1 MPRAKTVEL
10 NQRASHGDAAA
21 ALALLEQSM
30 ARGHGRIG
38 LLRYLQAR
46 CAGAALARQHHEYAR
61 QVAGK
66 MSNDALAALA
76 AQAQRRH
83 GTAAART
90 PPRDPSKHDRAPV
103 VDEDPSLE
111 KRLHGARERH
121 AFDIAPDGQ

>member
-10 NQRASHGDAAA
+10 NKRASHGDAAA

-46 CAGAALARQHHEYAR
+46 CVGAALAGRHHDYAR

-66 MSNDALAALA
+66 MSEHALAALA

-83 GTAAART
+83 GAASAGA
-90 PPRDPSKHDRAPV
+90 PAPVPSQHDGAPV
-103 VDEDPSLE
+103 VDEDAALE
-111 KRLHGARERH
+111 KRLHGTRERH
-121 AFDIAPDGQ
+121 ALHVAPDSQ

>member
-10 NQRASHGDAAA
+10 NKRASHGDAAA

-46 CAGAALARQHHEYAR
+46 CVGAALAGRHHDYAR

-66 MSNDALAALA
+66 MSEHALAALA

-83 GTAAART
+83 GAAPVR
-90 PPRDPSKHDRAPV
+90 SQHDGAPV
-103 VDEDPSLE
+103 VDEDPALE
-111 KRLHGARERH
+111 KRLHGTRERH
-121 AFDIAPDGQ
+121 ALHVAPDSQ